1 MQEKLKAYQSLL
13 KVALKNKEH
22 IKTYLVEDIQQELN
36 TLEKSMEFGLEL
48 TPRGVHYYEVKGGYD
63 NWTRVL
69 FISKDADHPIGCSD
83 DGKQPQDEWLY
94 IMQFTTGAYIFGD
107 YFNDCYPEETFEQFF
122 SELKGFEPKYCDS
135 VNKALY
141 FTADKAK
148 AAHEAFQPLFKKYKA
163 MVKDEMERKRIKEL
177 EQELAKLKE
186 SVNE

>member
-1 MQEKLKAYQSLL
+1 MNDKLQAYKSLL
-13 KVALKNKEH
+13 EVALNNKEH
-22 IKTYLVEDIQQELN
+22 IKPKLVEDIQEELN
-36 TLEKSMEFGLEL
+36 ALEKSMEFGLEL
-48 TPRGVHYYEVKGGYD
+48 SYAGNSHYAVKGGYD

-94 IMQFTTGAYIFGD
+94 IMQFTTGPYIFGD
-107 YFNDCYPEETFEQFF
+107 YFDDCYPKETFEQFF

-148 AAHEAFQPLFKKYKA
+148 AVHEAFWPLFKKYKTL
-163 MVKDEMERKRIKEL
+163 VKDEMERKRIKEL

-186 SVNE
+186 KSE